1 MGGASARPSAASFQA
16 AGSGQC
22 GTTTPV
28 SVLLP
33 TTFTNPRVT
42 HPRSG
47 LPFSVAGCTKR
58 PRTRKFAGMDTL
70 VPGTTWE
77 RSAVRPHPTVL
88 DLVRFGLWMG
98 MVGFGGGL
106 SVLAGLREAT
116 VERRRWLTAR
126 EFDNTAT
133 VAQMLPGGAAANAL
147 SLLGLRNFGLKGAF
161 MTYAAFI
168 LPGFGAT
175 VLLAAL
181 YGAVGGASEAGA
193 LLGGF
198 SAAVV
203 GIVASITLQMV
214 GSSVGRFWQMGI
226 AAMAL
231 ALSLAGGAS
240 SGEIA
245 LLGIGSGLVLDLATK
260 RARLAR
266 ARRSVRGPASPRRRR
281 VALPDE
287 GEPLPRTDRSSLRAV
302 ALPIAMAALLA
313 TMAGGTLVSLALLF
327 LRTGLGAY
335 GGGFAIVPHLH
346 ATLVGNGVLSE
357 RQFTDAVAIGKLT
370 PGPVLLMATFIGYV
384 KSGVAGALVSTTAIF
399 AAPFMLTVA
408 LGGWLARYRSRRAV
422 RAALRGLTPAVVGT
436 IAAAAITLAGGLRG
450 PGEIAIAVAVGLTL
464 TRFRVNPVFMLAV
477 GGAAKV
483 LLLGLGVA

>member
-1 MGGASARPSAASFQA
+1 
-16 AGSGQC
+16 
-22 GTTTPV
+22 
-28 SVLLP
+28 
-33 TTFTNPRVT
+33 
-42 HPRSG
+42 
-47 LPFSVAGCTKR
+47 
-58 PRTRKFAGMDTL
+58 MDTL

-181 YGAVGGASEAGA
+181 YGTVGGASEAGA

-384 KSGVAGALVSTTAIF
+384 KSGVAGALVSTAAIF

>member
-1 MGGASARPSAASFQA
+1 M
-16 AGSGQC
+16 
-22 GTTTPV
+22 

-181 YGAVGGASEAGA
+181 YGTVGGASEAGA

-384 KSGVAGALVSTTAIF
+384 KSGVAGALVSTAAIF

>member
-1 MGGASARPSAASFQA
+1 MVSAPPRDRWRGSPRPAPPPRTCSAGSGRPGPPDGCRRTAPDRTANTGSAAS
-16 AGSGQC
+16 
-22 GTTTPV
+22 P
-28 SVLLP
+28 
-33 TTFTNPRVT
+33 
-42 HPRSG
+42 HPRG
-47 LPFSVAGCTKR
+47 VG
-58 PRTRKFAGMDTL
+58 PR
-70 VPGTTWE
+70 
-77 RSAVRPHPTVL
+77 RSAPGWGAPPGMPREWGATA
-88 DLVRFGLWMG
+88 RFAR
-98 MVGFGGGL
+98 V
-106 SVLAGLREAT
+106 ALRQAT

-181 YGAVGGASEAGA
+181 YGTVGGASEAGA

-313 TMAGGTLVSLALLF
+313 TMAGGSLVSLALLF

-384 KSGVAGALVSTTAIF
+384 KSGIAGALVSTAAIF

-408 LGGWLARYRSRRAV
+408 LGGWLARYRSRR
-422 RAALRGLTPAVVGT
+422 
-436 IAAAAITLAGGLRG
+436 
-450 PGEIAIAVAVGLTL
+450 
-464 TRFRVNPVFMLAV
+464 
-477 GGAAKV
+477 
-483 LLLGLGVA
+483 